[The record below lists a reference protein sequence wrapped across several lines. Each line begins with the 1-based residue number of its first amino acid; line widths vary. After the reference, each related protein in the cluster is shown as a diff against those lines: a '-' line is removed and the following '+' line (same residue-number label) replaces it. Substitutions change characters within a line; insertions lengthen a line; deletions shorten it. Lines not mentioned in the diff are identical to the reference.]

1 MIYIHAAVLMF
12 FSTVA
17 INAWADE
24 NKSCYELAGYAAE
37 TSELIYLDE
46 IDVALAIPICKSEF
60 EDHACKVLGVSGDRV
75 REVLGERGH
84 DTDADFEA
92 AYESAGA
99 AFTRQK
105 MSHILCSLE
114 LVYYETE
121 IGRQLTE
128 DERLERYTNWNI
140 GLNME
145 TLNAYY
151 YTAVGQEEA
160 EEKKSEAE

>member
-1 MIYIHAAVLMF
+1 MTEASKMNRFKKRLYDEFQNHAYK
-12 FSTVA
+12 
-17 INAWADE
+17 D
-24 NKSCYELAGYAAE
+24 
-37 TSELIYLDE
+37 
-46 IDVALAIPICKSEF
+46 
-60 EDHACKVLGVSGDRV
+60 LGVSGDRV

-84 DTDADFEA
+84 DINADFEA
-92 AYESAGA
+92 AYEFAGV
-99 AFTRQK
+99 AFMRQK

-128 DERLERYTNWNI
+128 DERLERYTNWGI

-151 YTAVGQEEA
+151 YTAISQQEA
-160 EEKKSEAE
+160 EEKKSEAG

>member
-1 MIYIHAAVLMF
+1 M
-12 FSTVA
+12 S
-17 INAWADE
+17 NARKMNRFKKRLYD
-24 NKSCYELAGYAAE
+24 
-37 TSELIYLDE
+37 
-46 IDVALAIPICKSEF
+46 EF
-60 EDHACKVLGVSGDRV
+60 EEHAYKVLGVSGDRV

-84 DTDADFEA
+84 DIDADFEA
-92 AYESAGA
+92 AYEFAGA
-99 AFTRQK
+99 AFMRQK

-128 DERLERYTNWNI
+128 DERLERYTNWDI

-151 YTAVGQEEA
+151 YTAISQE
-160 EEKKSEAE
+160 

>member
-1 MIYIHAAVLMF
+1 MTEASKMNPFKKRLY
-12 FSTVA
+12 
-17 INAWADE
+17 D
-24 NKSCYELAGYAAE
+24 
-37 TSELIYLDE
+37 
-46 IDVALAIPICKSEF
+46 EF
-60 EDHACKVLGVSGDRV
+60 EEHAYKVLGVSGDRV

-84 DTDADFEA
+84 DIDANFEA
-92 AYESAGA
+92 AYEFAGA
-99 AFTRQK
+99 AFMRQK

-151 YTAVGQEEA
+151 YTAVSQEEA
-160 EEKKSEAE
+160 EEKKSEGG

>member
-1 MIYIHAAVLMF
+1 MTEASKMNPFKKRLY
-12 FSTVA
+12 
-17 INAWADE
+17 D
-24 NKSCYELAGYAAE
+24 
-37 TSELIYLDE
+37 
-46 IDVALAIPICKSEF
+46 EF
-60 EDHACKVLGVSGDRV
+60 EDDAYKVLGVSGERV

-84 DTDADFEA
+84 DIDAEFEA
-92 AYESAGA
+92 AYEFAGA
-99 AFTRQK
+99 AFMRQK

-128 DERLERYTNWNI
+128 DERLERYTNWDI

-151 YTAVGQEEA
+151 YTAVSQQEA
-160 EEKKSEAE
+160 EEQKLANITI